1 MGIETKTP
9 GQLIDEL
16 FTVCMKLWV
25 TQDSI
30 HAMTK
35 GEEEWSAEV
44 VELAMDLNK
53 RRTELIAA
61 IDGILGHEPSLT
73 KKVYRSGRSD

>member
-1 MGIETKTP
+1 VGVETKTP

-16 FTVCMKLWV
+16 FTVSMKLWV

-30 HAMTK
+30 HAMTTD
-35 GEEEWSAEV
+35 EEDWSTEV
-44 VELAMDLNK
+44 ISLAMDLNR

-61 IDGILGHEPSLT
+61 IDGVLGHEPALT
-73 KKVYRSGRSD
+73 KKVYRSDGRD